1 MAKKI
6 TTKKAPAKKAPAKT
20 AVKAAP
26 KAAAKVRV
34 KNSGH
39 DIATR
44 TIHVGGEP
52 DPVTGAIMP
61 PIYQTSTYVQ
71 SAPGIHKGY
80 EYTRSHNPTRTRLE
94 ECLAS
99 LEQAKHCV
107 VTASG
112 LSAEMLL
119 MHYLPAGSNIICGD
133 DVYGGTYRLF
143 TTIFQD
149 MHNFKFIDTTNAK
162 AVEKAVKEFKP
173 AMIWL
178 ETPTNPLL
186 KITDIVAVSAIA
198 KKAKALVVVD
208 NTFMSPYFQNP
219 LVLGADFVLHSMT
232 KYLNGHSDAVGGC
245 IMMNDDEA
253 RKKLFTLHNSIGPC
267 HSPFDSWLVL
277 RGLKT
282 LAVRME
288 AHAKNAMIIAE
299 YLENHPKVERV
310 VYPGLKSHPQYEIAE
325 KQMLGFGGMITF
337 FLKGDIKKS
346 NKFLSAVKLFAL
358 AESLGGVESLIEH
371 PAIMTHA
378 SVPKKV
384 REAIGLTDNLI
395 RLSVGIE
402 HVQDL
407 IEDLETAFKAV

>member
-1 MAKKI
+1 MAKKVS
-6 TTKKAPAKKAPAKT
+6 KKSN
-20 AVKAAP
+20 
-26 KAAAKVRV
+26 KVQ
-34 KNSGH
+34 

-44 TIHVGGEP
+44 VIHVGGHP
-52 DPVTGAIMP
+52 DETTGAIMP

-71 SAPGIHKGY
+71 SSPGIHKGY

-112 LSAEMLL
+112 LSAEMLI
-119 MHYLPAGSNIICGD
+119 MHLLPPGSNIICGD

-143 TTIFQD
+143 TTVFNSL
-149 MHNFKFIDTTNAK
+149 HNFKFVDTTNPK
-162 AVEKAVKEFKP
+162 AVEQAVKEFKP
-173 AMIWL
+173 ALIWL

-186 KITDIVAVSAIA
+186 KITDIQAITTIA
-198 KKAKALVVVD
+198 KKAKALTVVD

-232 KYLNGHSDAVGGC
+232 KYINGHSDVVGGC
-245 IMMNDDEA
+245 IMLNDSDMH
-253 RKKLFTLHNSIGPC
+253 KKLFTLQNSIGPSQ
-267 HSPFDSWLVL
+267 SPFDSWLVL

-282 LAVRME
+282 LAIRME
-288 AHAKNAMIIAE
+288 AHQKNAMAVAT
-299 YLENHPKVERV
+299 YLEKHPKVERV
-310 VYPGLKSHPQYEIAE
+310 VYPGLKSHPQHAIAK

-346 NKFLSAVKLFAL
+346 KKFLENVKIFAL

-384 REAIGLTDNLI
+384 RESIGLSDNLI

-407 IEDLETAFKAV
+407 IDDLDEAFKAV

>member
-1 MAKKI
+1 MAKKAAQKK
-6 TTKKAPAKKAPAKT
+6 TATTNVTKKAPAVKT
-20 AVKAAP
+20 
-26 KAAAKVRV
+26 
-34 KNSGH
+34 SMH

-52 DPVTGAIMP
+52 DKETGSIMP

-71 SAPGIHKGY
+71 DSPGVHKGY

-99 LEQAKHCV
+99 LELAKHCV

-149 MHNFKFIDTTNAK
+149 MHNFKFIDTTDPK
-162 AVEKAVKEFKP
+162 VVEIAVKEFKP

-186 KITDIVAVSAIA
+186 KITDIQAVTAIA

-245 IMMNDDEA
+245 IMMNDDAA
-253 RKKLFTLHNSIGPC
+253 RKKLFTLHNSIG
-267 HSPFDSWLVL
+267 
-277 RGLKT
+277 
-282 LAVRME
+282 
-288 AHAKNAMIIAE
+288 
-299 YLENHPKVERV
+299 
-310 VYPGLKSHPQYEIAE
+310 
-325 KQMLGFGGMITF
+325 
-337 FLKGDIKKS
+337 
-346 NKFLSAVKLFAL
+346 
-358 AESLGGVESLIEH
+358 
-371 PAIMTHA
+371 
-378 SVPKKV
+378 
-384 REAIGLTDNLI
+384 
-395 RLSVGIE
+395 
-402 HVQDL
+402 
-407 IEDLETAFKAV
+407 

>member
-1 MAKKI
+1 MSKKVAKKS
-6 TTKKAPAKKAPAKT
+6 T
-20 AVKAAP
+20 AQKMV
-26 KAAAKVRV
+26 
-34 KNSGH
+34 H

-44 TIHVGGEP
+44 VIHVGGHP
-52 DPVTGAIMP
+52 DKETGAIMP

-71 SAPGIHKGY
+71 ESPGVHKGY

-112 LSAEMLL
+112 LSAEMLI
-119 MHYLPAGSNIICGD
+119 MHLLPAGSNIICGD

-143 TTIFQD
+143 TTVFHK
-149 MHNFKFIDTTNAK
+149 MHNFKFIDTTNPK
-162 AVEKAVKEFKP
+162 AVEAAVKEFKP
-173 AMIWL
+173 ALIWL

-186 KITDIVAVSAIA
+186 KITDIVAITTIA
-198 KKAKALVVVD
+198 KKAKALTVVD

-219 LVLGADFVLHSMT
+219 LVLGADFALHSMT

-245 IMMNDDEA
+245 IMLNDSA
-253 RKKLFTLHNSIGPC
+253 MHKQLFTLQNSIGPC

-282 LAVRME
+282 LAIRME
-288 AHAKNAMIIAE
+288 AHQKNAMVIAQ
-299 YLENHPKVERV
+299 YLEKHPKVERV
-310 VYPGLKSHPQYEIAE
+310 VYPGLKSHPQHAIAK

-337 FLKGDIKKS
+337 FLKGDLKKS
-346 NKFLSAVKLFAL
+346 NKFLSTVKLFAL
-358 AESLGGVESLIEH
+358 AESLGGVESLIEN

-378 SVPKKV
+378 SIPKKV
-384 REAIGLTDNLI
+384 REQIGLTDNLI

-402 HVQDL
+402 NVQDL
-407 IEDLETAFKAV
+407 IEDLENAFKAV